1 MFVRWKYRRLRR
13 RRDVT
18 CKAILVRSVWRHGQ
32 PRQHI
37 VCYLAAIHAQH
48 LQAPAHRQAFWQLA
62 SERLA
67 TVPLDVATRQRVM
80 HQLATMVPPPT
91 VEELQQVRAQQAVLQ
106 ELATQLAPSA
116 PIGALGLGARGH
128 PDGSV

>member
-91 VEELQQVRAQQAVLQ
+91 VEELQQVRANLVTISFTYMRSEADRVLRTSQ
-106 ELATQLAPSA
+106 RWPSFS
-116 PIGALGLGARGH
+116 PQ
-128 PDGSV
+128 

>member
-18 CKAILVRSVWRHGQ
+18 LKAVLVRSVWRHGQ

-48 LQAPAHRQAFWQLA
+48 QQAPAHRQAFWKLA
-62 SERLA
+62 AERLA
-67 TVPLDVATRQRVM
+67 RLPLDAATRQRVVQ
-80 HQLATMVPPPT
+80 QLAMRIPPPT
-91 VEELQQVRAQQAVLQ
+91 VEELQQVLAQQVVLQ
-106 ELATQLAPSA
+106 ELATQLTPSA
-116 PIGALGLGARGH
+116 PWGALGWGALGC
-128 PDGSV
+128 PDGAV

>member
-18 CKAILVRSVWRHGQ
+18 LKAILVRSVWRHGQ

-48 LQAPAHRQAFWQLA
+48 QQAPAHRQAFWDHVE
-62 SERLA
+62 ERLQRL
-67 TVPLDVATRQRVM
+67 PLDATTRQRVVQ
-80 HQLATMVPPPT
+80 QLATRIPPPT
-91 VEELQQVRAQQAVLQ
+91 GKELQQVGAQQAVLQ

-116 PIGALGLGARGH
+116 PQGGTRFGGTRPA
-128 PDGSV
+128 